1 MRSFED
7 IFAIS
12 ADRHGGPE
20 ALEARLAESAHGAHT
35 SDDRWLAGF
44 TQAVFSAGFNW
55 KVIQN
60 KWPGFED
67 AFWNFEIG
75 RCAMMSEDD
84 LDTLVRDTR
93 IVRNAQKI
101 LTVRDNAVL
110 LSEIAQEHG
119 SATSF
124 LRNWPSDD
132 FIGLLDVLKTRGSR
146 LGGTSAQYAL
156 RFGGIDSFILGRDVG
171 GRLVAEGV
179 IDKAPSSKKAMKAV
193 QDAFN
198 TWADQSGRSLTEIS
212 RVLALSTG

>member
-1 MRSFED
+1 MRSFDE

-12 ADRHGGPE
+12 AHRHGGPE
-20 ALEARLAESAHGAHT
+20 ALEARLAESSHVAHSA
-35 SDDRWLAGF
+35 DDRWLAGF

-60 KWPGFED
+60 KWPGFEE
-67 AFWNFEIG
+67 AFWGFDIG

-84 LDTLVRDTR
+84 LDVLVGDTR

-101 LTVRDNAVL
+101 LTVRDNAVF
-110 LSEIAQEHG
+110 LSELAQEHG
-119 SATSF
+119 SASAF
-124 LRNWPSDD
+124 FRDWPSND
-132 FIGLLDVLKTRGSR
+132 FVGLLDLLKTRGSR

-156 RFGGIDSFILGRDVG
+156 RFGGIDSFILGRDVV

-179 IDKAPSSKKAMKAV
+179 IDKAPTSKKAMKAV

-198 TWADQSGRSLTEIS
+198 AWADQSGRSLTEIS

>member
-1 MRSFED
+1 MRSFDE

-12 ADRHGGPE
+12 AGRHGGPE
-20 ALEARLAESAHGAHT
+20 ALEARLADSSHAAHPT
-35 SDDRWLAGF
+35 DDRWLAGF

-60 KWPGFED
+60 KWPGFEE
-67 AFWNFEIG
+67 AFWGFDIG
-75 RCAMMSEDD
+75 RCAMMSDDD
-84 LDTLVRDTR
+84 LDALVRDTR

-101 LTVRDNAVL
+101 LTVRDNAVFL
-110 LSEIAQEHG
+110 GDLAQEHG
-119 SATSF
+119 SATAF
-124 LRNWPSDD
+124 LRDWPSAD
-132 FIGLLDVLKTRGSR
+132 FIGLLDLLKTRGSR

-156 RFGGIDSFILGRDVG
+156 RFGGIESFILGRDVV

-179 IDKAPSSKKAMKAV
+179 IDKTPTSKKAMKAV